1 MHRVLK
7 KILLVD
13 DANENL
19 SLLFKQ
25 RLPWLIVGLL
35 GGTVASFVV
44 SRFEQIIAQ
53 NIELAFFIPI
63 IMYMGDAVGEQTE
76 NIYVRNLGRGKVSF
90 KLYLIKES
98 ILGFLIGIFF
108 GLVIGLISFLWLGSL
123 ETSLTVALAMVLT
136 ITIAPL
142 ISLTTSQILF
152 VEKADPALGSGPFAT
167 ILQEVISLMIY
178 FLLASLII
186 FNGM

>member
-1 MHRVLK
+1 MHQVLK

-13 DANENL
+13 DANEHL
-19 SLLFKQ
+19 SFLFQQ

-35 GGTVASFVV
+35 GGTIASFVV
-44 SRFEQIIAQ
+44 SRFEHIISQ

-63 IMYMGDAVGEQTE
+63 IMYMGDAVGEQTN
-76 NIYVRNLGRGKVSF
+76 NIYVRNLGRGKVNF

-98 ILGFLIGIFF
+98 LLGFLLGIFF
-108 GLVIGLISFLWLGSL
+108 GAVIGMVSYLWLHSF
-123 ETSLTVALAMVLT
+123 ETSLTVALAMILT
-136 ITIAPL
+136 ITIAPF
-142 ISLTTSQILF
+142 ISLVTSQILF

-178 FLLASLII
+178 FLLASFII
-186 FNGM
+186 FKGI

>member
-1 MHRVLK
+1 MHQVLK

-13 DANENL
+13 DATEHL

-35 GGTVASFVV
+35 GGTAASFVV
-44 SRFEQIIAQ
+44 SRFEHIISQ

-76 NIYVRNLGRGKVSF
+76 NIYVRNLGRGKVDF

-98 ILGFLIGIFF
+98 ILGLLIGIFF
-108 GLVIGLISFLWLGSL
+108 GIIIGLLSFAWLRSF
-123 ETSLTVALAMVLT
+123 ETSITIALAMILT
-136 ITIAPL
+136 ITIAPF
-142 ISLTTSQILF
+142 ISLVTSQLLF
-152 VEKADPALGSGPFAT
+152 FEKADPALGSGPFAT
-167 ILQEVISLMIY
+167 IIQEVISLLIY
-178 FLLASLII
+178 FLLASFII
-186 FNGM
+186 FKGL